1 MTDTAA
7 EVTGALPVDFTTDAF
22 LSRVYPLISADV
34 SKMEEIA
41 AMLKRYSPPS
51 VTALYAHVKDNP
63 NGNEAITVL
72 NERKTALQAEI
83 DKLTKQ
89 LHEIAKTELMPESL
103 PEADLAKLRA
113 QFDSTKGA
121 LTGKINSASDYAS
134 LMQRDAAFEH
144 LQNVKVPQFRTGVN
158 AGANGEGGLTA
169 PQLVR
174 KWAEDNWTG
183 TKPASH
189 GRIPADL
196 QAAYDAAHN
205 GSPAA

>member
-1 MTDTAA
+1 MTETA
-7 EVTGALPVDFTTDAF
+7 EVTGTLPVDFTTDAF
-22 LSRVYPLISADV
+22 LARVHPLITADLA
-34 SKMEEIA
+34 KMEEIA

-89 LHEIAKTELMPESL
+89 LHEIAKTELQPESL
-103 PEADLAKLRA
+103 PEEDLSKLRA

-121 LTGKINSASDYAS
+121 LTGKINSASDYAK
-134 LMQRDAAFEH
+134 LMQRDAAHEH
-144 LQNVKVPQFRTGVN
+144 LQSIKVPQFRTGVS

-183 TKPASH
+183 AKPADR

>member
-1 MTDTAA
+1 MTETA
-7 EVTGALPVDFTTDAF
+7 EVTGTLPVDFTTDAF
-22 LSRVYPLISADV
+22 LARVHPLITADLA
-34 SKMEEIA
+34 KMEEIA

-89 LHEIAKTELMPESL
+89 LHEIAKTELQPESL
-103 PEADLAKLRA
+103 PEEDLSKLRA

-121 LTGKINSASDYAS
+121 LTGKINSASDYAK
-134 LMQRDAAFEH
+134 LMQRDAAHEH
-144 LQNVKVPQFRTGVN
+144 LQSIKVPQFRTGVN

-183 TKPASH
+183 AKPADR

-205 GSPAA
+205 GSSAA

>member
-1 MTDTAA
+1 MTETA
-7 EVTGALPVDFTTDAF
+7 EVTTALPVDFTTDTF
-22 LSRVYPLISADV
+22 LATVHPMITADLT
-34 SKMEEIA
+34 KLEEIA

-51 VTALYAHVKDNP
+51 VVTLYAHIKDNP

-72 NERKTALQAEI
+72 NERKTALQGEI

-103 PEADLAKLRA
+103 PEDDLAKLRV

-121 LTGKINSASDYAS
+121 LTGKINSAISYTEV
-134 LMQRDAAFEH
+134 MGKTAAGTA
-144 LQNVKVPQFRTGVN
+144 LKDIKVPQFRTGVS
-158 AGANGEGGLTA
+158 AGSNSSGELTA

-174 KWAEDNWTG
+174 KWAEENWNG
-183 TKPASH
+183 AKPADR

-205 GSPAA
+205 GSSPA

>member
-1 MTDTAA
+1 MTETAT
-7 EVTGALPVDFTTDAF
+7 EVAGALPVDFTTDAF
-22 LSRVYPLISADV
+22 LSRVHPLITADLT
-34 SKMEEIA
+34 KMEEIA
-41 AMLKRYSPPS
+41 AMLKRFSPPS

-72 NERKTALQAEI
+72 NDRKTALQEEL

-103 PEADLAKLRA
+103 PEADLAKLRV

-121 LTGKINSASDYAS
+121 LTGKINSASDYAK
-134 LMQRDAAFEH
+134 LMQRDAAYAAF
-144 LQNVKVPQFRTGVN
+144 QDIKVPQFRTGV
-158 AGANGEGGLTA
+158 ASANGEGGLTA

-174 KWAEDNWTG
+174 KWAESNWAG
-183 TKPASH
+183 TQPASH
-189 GRIPADL
+189 GRIPADV

-205 GSPAA
+205 GSSGA

>member
-1 MTDTAA
+1 MTETA

-22 LSRVYPLISADV
+22 LSRVHPLITADIA
-34 SKMEEIA
+34 KLEEIA

-51 VTALYAHVKDNP
+51 AVALYAHVKDNP

-103 PEADLAKLRA
+103 PDEDLSKLRA

-121 LTGKINSASDYAS
+121 LTGKINSAGDYAK
-134 LMQRDAAFEH
+134 LMQRDAAHEY
-144 LQNVKVPQFRTGVN
+144 LQNVKVPQFRTGVTS
-158 AGANGEGGLTA
+158 ANGEGGLTA

-174 KWAEDNWTG
+174 KWAESNWAG
-183 TKPASH
+183 TQPASH
-189 GRIPADL
+189 GRIPADV

-205 GSPAA
+205 GSHGA